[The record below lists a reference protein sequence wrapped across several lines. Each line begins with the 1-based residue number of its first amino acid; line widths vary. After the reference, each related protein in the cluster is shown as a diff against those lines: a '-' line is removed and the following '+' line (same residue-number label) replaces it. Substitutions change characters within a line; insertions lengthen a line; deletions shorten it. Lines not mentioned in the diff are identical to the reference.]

1 MKRSLY
7 NMALAICT
15 AAAMYSCSLD
25 EYNPSDTSGEGELK
39 TVEGLKN
46 LGTYCYSP
54 LYDQMFSASD
64 YLAVAE
70 TGTDLWLT
78 QNNKTTLQ
86 QLFYYEGLTT
96 STNATDK
103 LFSQAY
109 ACINTCNAG

>member
-1 MKRSLY
+1 M
-7 NMALAICT
+7 
-15 AAAMYSCSLD
+15 LD

-96 STNATDK
+96 NYRVNRYQNNESHSFVTGGN
-103 LFSQAY
+103 LQSY
-109 ACINTCNAG
+109 YN

>member
-46 LGTYCYSP
+46 LGTYCILHFMTKCFLLP
-54 LYDQMFSASD
+54 II
-64 YLAVAE
+64 
-70 TGTDLWLT
+70 WL
-78 QNNKTTLQ
+78 
-86 QLFYYEGLTT
+86 
-96 STNATDK
+96 
-103 LFSQAY
+103 
-109 ACINTCNAG
+109 

>member
-70 TGTDLWLT
+70 PV
-78 QNNKTTLQ
+78 QI
-86 QLFYYEGLTT
+86 YGLPKIIKQHC
-96 STNATDK
+96 SNCSIMK
-103 LFSQAY
+103 
-109 ACINTCNAG
+109 G

>member
-86 QLFYYEGLTT
+86 QLFYYVGGTE
-96 STNATDK
+96 
-103 LFSQAY
+103 
-109 ACINTCNAG
+109 

>member
-1 MKRSLY
+1 
-7 NMALAICT
+7 MALAICT

-70 TGTDLWLT
+70 TGI
-78 QNNKTTLQ
+78 
-86 QLFYYEGLTT
+86 YGLPKIIKQHC
-96 STNATDK
+96 SNCSIMK
-103 LFSQAY
+103 
-109 ACINTCNAG
+109 G

>member
-46 LGTYCYSP
+46 LGTYC
-54 LYDQMFSASD
+54 
-64 YLAVAE
+64 
-70 TGTDLWLT
+70 
-78 QNNKTTLQ
+78 
-86 QLFYYEGLTT
+86 
-96 STNATDK
+96 
-103 LFSQAY
+103 
-109 ACINTCNAG
+109 

>member
-54 LYDQMFSASD
+54 VFCFR
-64 YLAVAE
+64 
-70 TGTDLWLT
+70 
-78 QNNKTTLQ
+78 
-86 QLFYYEGLTT
+86 LFGCSGNRYR
-96 STNATDK
+96 
-103 LFSQAY
+103 FMAY
-109 ACINTCNAG
+109 PK

>member
-46 LGTYCYSP
+46 LGTYCK
-54 LYDQMFSASD
+54 
-64 YLAVAE
+64 
-70 TGTDLWLT
+70 GG
-78 QNNKTTLQ
+78 KTKC
-86 QLFYYEGLTT
+86 
-96 STNATDK
+96 DK
-103 LFSQAY
+103 LSY
-109 ACINTCNAG
+109 ST

>member
-78 QNNKTTLQ
+78 QNNKTTLYGAQ
-86 QLFYYEGLTT
+86 NETYIEGWEKKASNLLIY
-96 STNATDK
+96 K
-103 LFSQAY
+103 RL
-109 ACINTCNAG
+109 CKI

>member
-54 LYDQMFSASD
+54 LYDQMFCFR
-64 YLAVAE
+64 
-70 TGTDLWLT
+70 
-78 QNNKTTLQ
+78 
-86 QLFYYEGLTT
+86 LFGCSGNRYR
-96 STNATDK
+96 
-103 LFSQAY
+103 FMAY
-109 ACINTCNAG
+109 PK

>member
-64 YLAVAE
+64 YESFMVIQSSQYLSSGRT
-70 TGTDLWLT
+70 TGTPCS
-78 QNNKTTLQ
+78 
-86 QLFYYEGLTT
+86 GV
-96 STNATDK
+96 A
-103 LFSQAY
+103 
-109 ACINTCNAG
+109 

>member
-46 LGTYCYSP
+46 LGT
-54 LYDQMFSASD
+54 
-64 YLAVAE
+64 
-70 TGTDLWLT
+70 
-78 QNNKTTLQ
+78 
-86 QLFYYEGLTT
+86 
-96 STNATDK
+96 
-103 LFSQAY
+103 
-109 ACINTCNAG
+109 